1 METDRLIEN
10 KVNYNYNN
18 YYNYNNSKIYL
29 LFLLL
34 TISIILQTLCLFYLI
49 QFSNT
54 AEKFNIFSYNETE
67 INSYVN
73 KIELIVD
80 YICKKIVLC

>member
-1 METDRLIEN
+1 METDKLIEN
-10 KVNYNYNN
+10 KVNNN
-18 YYNYNNSKIYL
+18 NKNSNFKFYL
-29 LFLLL
+29 LFCLFII
-34 TISIILQTLCLFYLI
+34 TIILQTLCLFYLI

-54 AEKFNIFSYNETE
+54 AKKFNIYSYNETE

-80 YICKKIVLC
+80 YICKKIVQC